1 MKEQIKM
8 WIVMISIALVIFIG
22 GVILGGKVGMVTG
35 YKVGMDAGYK
45 EGQIDAMNGLWE
57 YERDTDAYRKINE

>member
-22 GVILGGKVGMVTG
+22 GVILGGKVGMDT
-35 YKVGMDAGYK
+35 GYK